1 MKILIKTWE
10 TRLVTLRSPDLGN
23 WTRAGQAWE
32 NFSYAWSVWEEAE
45 TQPGA
50 GNILLIYH
58 ELLCNASSF
67 NKAVLK
73 LVENRKLLPHFLSRR
88 ARHGPNKKTILC
100 PLGMVSRLMSPLIG
114 CLKTVRASHWPRL
127 TTWQLW
133 YPSSSKKKIYFCST
147 LTFLGLLAGSTG
159 RWGIKYL
166 GFLRSFGISGV
177 RTRYPGT
184 GQWSQDT
191 SVPGH
196 CH

>member
-1 MKILIKTWE
+1 MKLLTKTWE

-23 WTRAGQAWE
+23 WTRPGQAWE

-58 ELLCNASSF
+58 EPLCNASSF

-88 ARHGPNKKTILC
+88 ARHVPNKKTILC

-114 CLKTVRASHWPRL
+114 CLKSVRASHGPRL
-127 TTWQLW
+127 TTWQYDTHHPQRKKYIFVQPWL
-133 YPSSSKKKIYFCST
+133 SSACWPAP
-147 LTFLGLLAGSTG
+147 LGGE
-159 RWGIKYL
+159 
-166 GFLRSFGISGV
+166 V
-177 RTRYPGT
+177 
-184 GQWSQDT
+184 
-191 SVPGH
+191 
-196 CH
+196 